1 MKVPWTGFG
10 TSPDASFEV
19 FLSPSIGASNGCAHG
34 GGGATSE
41 WLWGDGFEVAAF
53 GGSEMGLERGSE
65 GDSGAGL
72 KGLMRGSKGRPSGGV
87 VKGIFLPQ
95 SAFSK
100 WNMRKVSIFRA
111 WKSPVLPRNSA
122 VFGKNWASSATIHPE
137 SDCNHI
143 RNIQVTCRVF

>member
-53 GGSEMGLERGSE
+53 GGSEMGSD
-65 GDSGAGL
+65 GDL
-72 KGLMRGSKGRPSGGV
+72 KGVLKEALGRVSRTQRGVQKG
-87 VKGIFLPQ
+87 
-95 SAFSK
+95 A
-100 WNMRKVSIFRA
+100 
-111 WKSPVLPRNSA
+111 
-122 VFGKNWASSATIHPE
+122 
-137 SDCNHI
+137 
-143 RNIQVTCRVF
+143 